1 METTDNVSF
10 NKFDIG
16 RVLALKAIRDKSH
29 ELLKVSRELGEP
41 LLDDFSLLP
50 KIYEAYLNVFKRR
63 GCPNAASQVFN
74 RKKFLMVALYLYSPQ
89 TLAGDRMRFGLRDKL
104 SELFGLGTSTPISDN
119 CIGILFNYEKYR
131 DFRRD
136 VDIIFN
142 EVITALEEIL

>member
-74 RKKFLMVALYLYSPQ
+74 RKNSLWSRFTFTHRRHWRATGCVSVLGINSRNFSDSAQAPPYPTTASEYFSTMRNTAIF
-89 TLAGDRMRFGLRDKL
+89 AGMW
-104 SELFGLGTSTPISDN
+104 I
-119 CIGILFNYEKYR
+119 
-131 DFRRD
+131 
-136 VDIIFN
+136 
-142 EVITALEEIL
+142 